1 MRPLQGCLSPEDSS
15 MHGTRKMGSQCSW
28 LAGVEGK
35 AGHGDIWGCVSTET
49 GLSAT
54 HAVWSFS
61 PCLQDVSIGC
71 ITPCWPGE
79 CKRRRNEPCHDSEFR
94 AEKV

>member
-1 MRPLQGCLSPEDSS
+1 

-54 HAVWSFS
+54 HTVWSFS
-61 PCLQDVSIGC
+61 PCLPAGC
-71 ITPCWPGE
+71 FHRVHHPMLAWGVQ
-79 CKRRRNEPCHDSEFR
+79 K
-94 AEKV
+94 EKK